1 MSRELTVACQLAK
14 QMGVQVDPN
23 YRWKMAAVNGGDH
36 LRPSEMRTG
45 HLFNVVKMI
54 WNNKMPAHMRVG
66 SVKLYQFGASHSDEY
81 LKTSICHLM
90 AELMQR
96 NDLTF
101 DQVSMLQEMHS
112 HLYAGK
118 EPLPLPQ
125 PVRFCPWQLNV
136 K

>member
-1 MSRELTVACQLAK
+1 MNKQLAIASNLARK
-14 QMGVQVDPN
+14 MGVPVDAN
-23 YRWKMAAVNGGDH
+23 YRWKMAEVNGGDH
-36 LRPSEMRTG
+36 LKPSEMRTS

-54 WNNKMPAHMRVG
+54 WNNKMPAHMRIG

-81 LKTSICHLM
+81 LKTSICHIM

-101 DQVSMLQEMHS
+101 DQVEMLRAMYN
-112 HLYAGK
+112 HLDGEQK
-118 EPLPLPQ
+118 ELALPQ
-125 PVRFCPWQLNV
+125 PARFCPWQLNV

>member
-23 YRWKMAAVNGGDH
+23 FRWKMAAVNGGDA

-54 WNNKMPAHMRVG
+54 WNNKMPREWRVG
-66 SVKLYQFGASHSDEY
+66 AVKLYNFGPSHSDEY
-81 LKTSICHLM
+81 LKTSICHIM

-96 NDLTF
+96 NDLTS
-101 DQVSMLQEMHS
+101 DQVEMLREMHG
-112 HLYAGK
+112 HLYANK

-125 PVRFCPWQLNV
+125 PVRFCHGN
-136 K
+136 

>member
-1 MSRELTVACQLAK
+1 
-14 QMGVQVDPN
+14 
-23 YRWKMAAVNGGDH
+23 MAAVNGGEAV
-36 LRPSEMRTG
+36 RPSEMRTS

-66 SVKLYQFGASHSDEY
+66 SVKLYRFGASHSDEY

>member
-1 MSRELTVACQLAK
+1 MSRELVVACQLAK

-66 SVKLYQFGASHSDEY
+66 SVKLYQFGPSHSDEY

-96 NDLTF
+96 NDLTL
-101 DQVSMLQEMHS
+101 DQVNMLREMHS
-112 HLYAGK
+112 HLYGTKTELA
-118 EPLPLPQ
+118 LPQ